1 MTLFD
6 INENKE
12 YGEFFKRSDMG
23 NPAQCYVQQKSCRSE
38 SEWQE
43 LLRPY
48 MEE

>member
-6 INENKE
+6 VNENKE
-12 YGEFFKRSDMG
+12 YGTFFKRSED
-23 NPAQCYVQQKSCRSE
+23 NAPFQCKVLQNVCHSE

-43 LLRPY
+43 LLKPY